1 MILVTGGAGYIGSH
15 TVKELLKQGY
25 EVVVFDNLSRGHR
38 ELLLSPAFVEGDLL
52 DPQALETAFQGYSI
66 RAVIHFAAL
75 TSVPESV
82 AEPDKYYRNNVVG
95 TLNLLDAMRRHGV
108 ELLIFSSSAAVYG
121 DPERIPIP
129 EDHPKRPKNPYGRT
143 KLMMEE
149 ILADYGG
156 AYGLRHVSVRYFNA
170 AGSDPEGGI
179 GEWHEPENHLIPI
192 VLEVALGRRPH
203 LEIYG
208 TDYETPDGTAV
219 RDYVH
224 VADLAR
230 AHVLALQALEQ
241 GRKLAP
247 AYNLGIG
254 RGYSVRE
261 AWGVCQRVTGRTIPS
276 RAAPRR
282 VGDPAVLV
290 ADPRLAQQDLGWKPE
305 FTNLEAIVVTAWR
318 WMNSPRFGKFR

>member
-15 TVKELLKQGY
+15 TVKELLKAGQ

-38 ELLLSPAFVEGDLL
+38 ELLLCSEFVHGDLL
-52 DPQALETAFQGYSI
+52 DPGALERAFRRYPI
-66 RAVIHFAAL
+66 RAVVHLAAL

-108 ELLIFSSSAAVYG
+108 DLLIFSSSAAVYG

-129 EDHPKRPKNPYGRT
+129 EDHPQRPKNPYGRT

-149 ILADYGG
+149 ILADYGR
-156 AYGLRHVSVRYFNA
+156 AYGLRHVSLRYFNA
-170 AGSDPEGGI
+170 AGSDPEGEI

-192 VLEVALGRRPH
+192 VLEVALGRRPY
-203 LEIYG
+203 LPIFG
-208 TDYETPDGTAV
+208 DDYETPDGTAV

-224 VADLAR
+224 VTDLAR
-230 AHVLALQALEQ
+230 AHVMALEALLA
-241 GRKLAP
+241 GRPLAA
-247 AYNLGIG
+247 AYNLGLG
-254 RGYSVRE
+254 RGYTVRQV
-261 AWGVCQRVTGRTIPS
+261 WQICQAVTGREIPI
-276 RAAPRR
+276 RVEPRR
-282 VGDPAVLV
+282 AGDPAILV
-290 ADPRLAQQDLGWKPE
+290 ADPQKAQQDLGWRPQFDE
-305 FTNLEAIVVTAWR
+305 LRPIVATAWA